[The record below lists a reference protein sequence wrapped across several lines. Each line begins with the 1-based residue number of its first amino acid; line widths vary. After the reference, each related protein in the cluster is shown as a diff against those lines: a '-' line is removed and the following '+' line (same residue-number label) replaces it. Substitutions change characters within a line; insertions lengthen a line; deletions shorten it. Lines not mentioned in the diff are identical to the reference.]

1 MKMPA
6 KYLGNK
12 IQKKRFSIRN
22 KINFYEISRLQG
34 LQNIG
39 FVIQD
44 RIFHPHVSTEGV
56 HLSKIWRWSW

>member
-12 IQKKRFSIRN
+12 IQRRGFQSGIRL
-22 KINFYEISRLQG
+22 IFYEISRLQG

-56 HLSKIWRWSW
+56 HLSRIWR